1 MDIIPAI
8 DLRGGNV
15 VRLLRGE
22 YNQETIYSN
31 TPAEIAKKW
40 EAAGAGI
47 IHLVDLDGAR
57 DGEMKNRQAIQSI
70 TQTVNVT
77 TELGGGLRDVE
88 SVDMVLDILGV
99 DRAIFGSILLEA
111 PQVAIDAANKY
122 PQRIILGIDARDGNM
137 ATRGWRETSAIKA
150 TELVQEF
157 AAHPFAAVIYTDIA
171 KDGTLEGPNLDA
183 IEEMAEV
190 SPFPI
195 IASGGIGSLDDI
207 RSVFE
212 LNRSLGGDKITGI
225 ITGKAVYEGKFTVEQ
240 AIEAVKS

>member
-40 EAAGAGI
+40 ETAGAGI

-88 SVDMVLDILGV
+88 SVDMVLERLGV
-99 DRAIFGSILLEA
+99 GRAIFGSVLLEA
-111 PQVAIDAANKY
+111 PQVAIDAAQKY

-150 TELVQEF
+150 TVLVQEF

-225 ITGKAVYEGKFTVEQ
+225 ITGKAVYEGKFTIEQ